1 MTPATASFAGL
12 AIAMGALL
20 ASGHDG
26 RPWPGTAA
34 PAAVAAADPATR
46 ARNAETFDAMWT
58 IVRDSHWDPQAVGAA
73 WDAVRDEFRPKAE
86 DAADADSLRSVLDQ
100 ALARLGQSHFS
111 IIPGELSSAAPDAA
125 LLREGRS
132 GVTLSL
138 MPSAGGDGFDAIAVG
153 VDPGSAAESAGL
165 EPGMRVVS
173 IDGRPLAA
181 RLPAGDGLERFER
194 AMVAEARA
202 SGDPGETRAWL
213 VEDPDGQTRELRVTY
228 ALDERPRAKFGTLPA
243 APTELTWRHLD
254 ETERERWGAGRH
266 EIGLISFNIW
276 LIPVMKPFDQA
287 MDTLRSADGIVL
299 DLRGNPGGIGA
310 MSMGIAGHFTAQP
323 ERLGEMRTRDTRLS
337 FVTNPR
343 RTDSQG
349 RPVEPYAGPLAILV
363 DERSASTTEIFAGGL
378 QHLGR
383 ARIFGARTAGAALPA
398 AMTPLPNGDIFLH
411 AFADY
416 RLPDDAALEA
426 SGVRPDNDHPYGRA
440 DYAREGDPA
449 LAEAVRWI
457 ASVQR
462 APRAR
467 VTDERTDTT
476 DDPEPEDPQ

>member
-1 MTPATASFAGL
+1 MTQATASFAGL

-20 ASGHDG
+20 AFGNDG
-26 RPWPGTAA
+26 RPWPAEAT
-34 PAAVAAADPATR
+34 AADPATR
-46 ARNAETFDAMWT
+46 AQNAETFDAMWT
-58 IVRDSHWDPQAVGAA
+58 IVRDTHWDPQAVGPA
-73 WDAVRDEFRPKAE
+73 WDAVRDEFRPVAE
-86 DAADADSLRSVLDQ
+86 DAPDADALRAVLAD
-100 ALARLGQSHFS
+100 ALARLGQSHFA
-111 IIPGELSSAAPDAA
+111 IIPGDLSSAAPEAPA
-125 LLREGRS
+125 LREGRS

-138 MPSAGGDGFDAIAVG
+138 MPSTGGDGFDAIAVA
-153 VDPGSAAESAGL
+153 VEPGSAAESAGV

-173 IDGRPLAA
+173 IDGRTLAA
-181 RLPAGDGLERFER
+181 RLPAGDGLERYER
-194 AMVAEARA
+194 AIVAEARA

-213 VEDPDGQTRELRVTY
+213 VEDRDGQERELRVTY
-228 ALDERPRAKFGTLPA
+228 APDERPRAKFGTLPA

-254 ETERERWGAGRH
+254 ETERERWGGGDH
-266 EIGLISFNIW
+266 EIGLITFNIW

-310 MSMGIAGHFTAQP
+310 MSMGIAGHFTAAP
-323 ERLGEMRTRDTRLS
+323 ERLGEMRMRDTRLS

-343 RTDSQG
+343 RTDSEG

-363 DERSASTTEIFAGGL
+363 DEQSASTTEIFAGGL

-398 AMTPLPNGDIFLH
+398 IMTPLPNGDVFLH

-416 RLPDDAALEA
+416 RLPDGTALEA
-426 SGVRPDNDHPYGRA
+426 TGVQPDNDHPYGRA

-457 ASVQR
+457 ASVPR
-462 APRAR
+462 SPRAR
-467 VTDERTDTT
+467 ATDERTDTT
-476 DDPEPEDPQ
+476 DEPEPKDHP